1 MNKKIIPS
9 RIESF
14 LSNYK
19 TIIILYFL
27 VATVAPLIQYYQ
39 GRINNFIIFQQST
52 IHFFERVNMY
62 IKYPKIHFDVFLYN
76 PTFALLFAPFAFLN
90 TLLGILLWELFV
102 VFIYFI
108 SIYLMPIEKKA
119 KIFVYY
125 FVLIALVP
133 SVQQCQTN
141 PLLIAFI
148 LFSFIYLECE
158 QFFKSAFFPC
168 MGFFIKGY
176 GAISGVFFL
185 LKKPKVKTF
194 LYMALWFFL
203 LLLLPLLWYSPKNF
217 IVLYEQWKTSLLQ
230 DYSIDQ
236 GTSIMGFINSVTNW
250 NVPVLPVQIAGIVL
264 LLFTIVY
271 LSVTKKYEHYKY
283 EVLAYITIWVLIF
296 NHSAE
301 PNTYLISITGI
312 AVWFTQSSKSKIE
325 KALIVFVFIFS
336 VLSTS
341 DVFPRIIRNSFVY
354 PYSIK
359 AVGPILV
366 LIWIQIKF
374 FGKLASTSLRKST
387 IPLKV

>member
-1 MNKKIIPS
+1 MNKNRISLKIKG
-9 RIESF
+9 F

-27 VATVAPLIQYYQ
+27 ISTIVPLIQYYQ
-39 GRINNFIIFQQST
+39 GRINNFLIFQHSAH
-52 IHFFERVNMY
+52 HFFERVNMY
-62 IKYPKIHFDVFLYN
+62 IEYPEKQFDVFLYN
-76 PTFALLFAPFAFLN
+76 PTFALLFAPFAFLD
-90 TLLGILLWELFV
+90 TLGSLLLWELLV
-102 VFIYFI
+102 VSIYFF

-125 FVLIALVP
+125 FVLIVLVP
-133 SVQQCQTN
+133 SVQHCQTT

-148 LFSFIYLECE
+148 LFSFIYLERGE
-158 QFFKSAFFPC
+158 FFKSAFFPC

-176 GAISGVFFL
+176 GAICGVFFL

-194 LYMALWFFL
+194 LYMTLWFVL
-203 LLLLPLLWYSPKNF
+203 LLLLPLLWYSPKSF

-230 DYSIDQ
+230 DYSVNQ

-250 NVPVLPVQIAGIVL
+250 NVPVLPIQFAGIVL

-271 LSVTKKYEHYKY
+271 VSVTKKYEHYKY

-296 NHSAE
+296 NQSAE

-312 AVWFTQSSKSKIE
+312 AVWFTQSSKSNIE

-366 LIWIQIKF
+366 LIWIQIKLF
-374 FGKLASTSLRKST
+374 IDPGKLMINEKKL
-387 IPLKV
+387 